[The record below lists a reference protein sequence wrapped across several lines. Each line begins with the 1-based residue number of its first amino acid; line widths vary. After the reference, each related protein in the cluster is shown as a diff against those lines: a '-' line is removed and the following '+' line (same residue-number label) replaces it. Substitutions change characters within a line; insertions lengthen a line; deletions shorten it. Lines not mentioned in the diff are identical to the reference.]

1 MAENSFM
8 EIKDIKGEGTE
19 KNHKDWIPLKSFDW
33 GLERTLD
40 MDDLST
46 TQRGYAN
53 AKFNKVSVTTELSK
67 ASAKIMTSVAN
78 GTVRDEIKIHLCRS
92 GDDPSKGMEPYLIVT
107 LKHVVIDSYTVNG
120 GEEQVPE
127 ESWALAYRFI
137 EVLYKLSDPK
147 TGKLKDENVFA
158 WDLLQGIAG

>member
-1 MAENSFM
+1 MH
-8 EIKDIKGEGTE
+8 IGDIEGEGTE
-19 KNHKDWIPLKSFDW
+19 KNHIKWIPLKSVDW

-53 AKFNKVSVTTELSK
+53 AKFNKISVTTELSC

-78 GTVRDEIKIHLCRS
+78 GTVRDDIKIHLCRS
-92 GDDPSKGMEPYLIVT
+92 GDDPSKGMEPYLIFT
-107 LKHVVIDSYTVNG
+107 LKHAVIDTYSVNG

-127 ESWALAYRFI
+127 ESWAVAYRHI
-137 EVLYKLSDPK
+137 EIEYKMADPK
-147 TGKLKDENVFA
+147 TGALKPKNKFA